1 MYIYCKIGEQKDQ
14 YCPRK
19 AEKSRFSTA
28 YIHLVCE
35 PFTYIC
41 FEGLTYY
48 LKITIKPHQT

>member
-1 MYIYCKIGEQKDQ
+1 MYIICKIGEQKDQ